1 MSRLISITNNLKLWE
16 LQYLKTAKESDGQNT
31 DIMPSDLNQEKKS
44 NHNYIKPISW
54 ELQYLTTVKE

>member
-31 DIMPSDLNQEKKS
+31 DIMPSDLNQEKKP
-44 NHNYIKPISW
+44 NHNYIKSISW